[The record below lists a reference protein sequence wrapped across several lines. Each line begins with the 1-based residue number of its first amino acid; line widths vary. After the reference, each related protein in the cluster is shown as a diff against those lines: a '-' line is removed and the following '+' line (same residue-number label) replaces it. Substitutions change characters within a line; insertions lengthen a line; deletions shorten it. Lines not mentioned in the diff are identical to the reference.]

1 MAYIAPAGALS
12 GSREGTRGSSLG
24 LQQTPLQPPGRHWTQ
39 VRAWT
44 KLVASGMAGIKIV
57 KAGGAEMMQTRCLMH
72 VTLWVFLFSIFFA
85 LLPLDFQS

>member
-1 MAYIAPAGALS
+1 MAYIALAGALS

-24 LQQTPLQPPGRHWTQ
+24 PQQTPPPPGRHWTQ

-72 VTLWVFLFSIFFA
+72 VTLQVFLFSIFFYFTA
-85 LLPLDFQS
+85 S